1 METQDSLDISRLQRV
16 ALGLVCY
23 GPAGFHWTDILI
35 SVGAGPIPAA
45 TRTACAIRE

>member
-23 GPAGFHWTDILI
+23 EPAGFHRINILTC
-35 SVGAGPIPAA
+35 VGAGPIPAA
-45 TRTACAIRE
+45 TRTACTTRE